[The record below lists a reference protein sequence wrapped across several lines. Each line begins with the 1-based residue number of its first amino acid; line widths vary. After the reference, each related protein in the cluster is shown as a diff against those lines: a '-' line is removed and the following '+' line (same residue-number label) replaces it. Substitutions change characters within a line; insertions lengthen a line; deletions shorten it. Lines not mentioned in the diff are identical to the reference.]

1 MFKNFKD
8 KIAFSGF
15 TVLAIGIFLL
25 IFTFISAYGFLINS
39 LSIIAS
45 DDLMLTFG
53 EALAPLVA
61 TCIRIMY
68 LGVMGW
74 IGSLLTIRGV
84 TIIAQTP
91 KMQGQAPQQKAA
103 TKPTPR
109 KVKAEQTREEPQ
121 PKGKPKPPERKR
133 PEREP
138 SEPKPEGKPK
148 PSEPEIIVR
157 PPAPTQHQQ
166 HQEQT
171 GENTSS
177 QQRSSS

>member
-15 TVLAIGIFLL
+15 TVLAIGMFLL

-45 DDLMLTFG
+45 EDLMLTFG

-91 KMQGQAPQQKAA
+91 KMQDRVQQQKQAA
-103 TKPTPR
+103 KPTPR
-109 KVKAEQTREEPQ
+109 KVKTEQTREEPE
-121 PKGKPKPPERKR
+121 PKGKPKPPEHKTT
-133 PEREP
+133 
-138 SEPKPEGKPK
+138 EPKPEGKPK
-148 PSEPEIIVR
+148 PSEPEVIVR
-157 PPAPTQHQQ
+157 PPAPTR
-166 HQEQT
+166 HQEQPQEQE
-171 GENTSS
+171 GDNTSS
-177 QQRSSS
+177 EQRSSS